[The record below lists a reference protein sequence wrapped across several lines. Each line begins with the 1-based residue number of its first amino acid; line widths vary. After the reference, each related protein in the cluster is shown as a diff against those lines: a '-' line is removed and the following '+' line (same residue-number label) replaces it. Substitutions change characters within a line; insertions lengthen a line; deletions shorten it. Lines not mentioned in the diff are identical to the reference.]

1 MIIELVRKELT
12 YKNEHAKQSRFAL
25 LRFLLKLI
33 MIGLLGALIWFIF
46 SSLDRKINSYSEDA
60 SYHFL
65 VLFLFVV
72 MVISII
78 SATVRARVAIFSK
91 KDARITLTL
100 PIPIET
106 LIIAKVIYIYLKE
119 VMINFVLS
127 FPLLLAYGL
136 NREMHPEYYVFSVFY
151 PAIISIFSVSFAL
164 LVVVVVQ
171 NFYKII
177 SKSTVTQFVL
187 AALIVIGL
195 CFAYQFVLEMFLN
208 ALNDS
213 QIGGMFSSEFVEG
226 LKYVTGEYLT
236 FCDNDDFFDEDYI
249 ETLYKN
255 CENGKYDVVVSGYR
269 RPNEN
274 GDIIKEV
281 HLQDYEW
288 SKYMIITP
296 WAKIF
301 RKSYII
307 DNKIDYLSNDIGEDI
322 YFNIQAMTL
331 TKKIKIIDYVG
342 YNWFYNTKSVSNT
355 KHKDI
360 RKIDI
365 YKFLNNTY
373 DVVKEKKI
381 LENNYEIIEMVFIKT
396 VMWILTYSCKKLPYK
411 VIKEEFEKLFNWLEE
426 GFPKYKKTKLIGFNK
441 PEGEDKGNQRIYR
454 VFMRLHKMHLGKLL
468 IYFYSK
474 I

>member
-1 MIIELVRKELT
+1 MKNKEIIKDKNKVKEKGKVREKEKERKNSKELISVIIPVYNGEEYLKRCIDSVLNQT
-12 YKNEHAKQSRFAL
+12 YKNLE
-25 LRFLLKLI
+25 I
-33 MIGLLGALIWFIF
+33 IV
-46 SSLDRKINSYSEDA
+46 INDG
-60 SYHFL
+60 
-65 VLFLFVV
+65 
-72 MVISII
+72 
-78 SATVRARVAIFSK
+78 SK
-91 KDARITLTL
+91 D
-100 PIPIET
+100 
-106 LIIAKVIYIYLKE
+106 
-119 VMINFVLS
+119 N
-127 FPLLLAYGL
+127 
-136 NREMHPEYYVFSVFY
+136 
-151 PAIISIFSVSFAL
+151 
-164 LVVVVVQ
+164 
-171 NFYKII
+171 
-177 SKSTVTQFVL
+177 SKSIL
-187 AALIVIGL
+187 DEYEKKYPDIIVHVDQENKGVAKTRNRAINM
-195 CFAYQFVLEMFLN
+195 A
-208 ALNDS
+208 
-213 QIGGMFSSEFVEG
+213 
-226 LKYVTGEYLT
+226 KGEYIT

-274 GDIIKEV
+274 GEIIKEA

-288 SKYMIITP
+288 SKYMIVTP

-411 VIKEEFEKLFNWLEE
+411 VIKEEYEKLFNWLEE
-426 GFPKYKKTKLIGFNK
+426 RFPNYKKTKLIGFNK

-474 I
+474 V